1 MKNNF
6 FHFKILIIFFYCLI
20 QSNYTFAKDLDF
32 KASEILTY
40 ENGNLVIGNKDA
52 EAKIKNE
59 LEIYADKFTYNRIKE
74 TLIAEGNV
82 KAFDLIN
89 KIDIQTNKIFYDK
102 VQNKIIT
109 FDKTYFEVSEKY
121 KINSSDVNFDLN
133 KNLIFSNKST
143 ELIDN
148 ADNDIQLKSFRYFN
162 QTEIIKGNEIKLLDK
177 EGNNYFVDEGMLKL
191 KEYEMLGKDIQVY
204 LRKNSFGNPENEPKL
219 KGNSV
224 HYKNDKTI
232 ISKGIFTSCDEN
244 DNCPPW
250 VITSKKIIHDK
261 KNRQIDYKNAW
272 LKIYNVPVM
281 YFPKFFH
288 PDPTVDR
295 KSGFLIPQLNNSN
308 KLGTSMTIPYYNVI
322 SDSADI
328 TFKPRIFSSNEILL
342 QSEYRKKTKNSSHI
356 VDFSLNNDQSISNDT
371 RTHFF
376 SNSNINLENKF
387 LDQGSLFLKL
397 EKISNDNYAA
407 IYSLEGTSPI
417 ISDTSTLESSLE
429 FSGIKNDFY
438 IDVSAEVYE
447 KMNMHNSDKYEF
459 VYPNYSLTKIFD
471 LENKYLDNYEIISS
485 GNQKKYSTNI
495 FEMSQVNDILI
506 SSNQFVLSDIFE
518 TNFRTLLKNVNTKG
532 KNSDT
537 YKDKTQSEILS
548 NFLYDISLPLKKTE
562 EKYTKFFTP
571 KLSLRHSPN
580 KTKNIQNLDR
590 QLNISNIFS
599 LNRIGTD
606 DEIESGTSLTIGS
619 EFLIKNKSLS
629 DVFSFDIGTVFREEE
644 NKNLPSNNTLRNS
657 QSDIVGGLSFSGIE
671 SWKIDYN
678 FSADNDL
685 NTLNLHRLGNTFK
698 VNNFIHTFEF
708 YEENNS
714 LGDNSYYSNKITYEA
729 NKNNF
734 VSFRTRR
741 NNKTN
746 LTEFYNLIYEYKN
759 DCLIASI
766 NYNKEYYSNNALKP
780 TENLFF
786 NITLI
791 PLGSTNTDNVLN
803 K

>member
-429 FSGIKNDFY
+429 FSWIKNDFY

-495 FEMSQVNDILI
+495 YEMSQVNDILI

>member
-1 MKNNF
+1 MKNNSCT
-6 FHFKILIIFFYCLI
+6 FKILIIFFYYFFQL
-20 QSNYTFAKDLDF
+20 NHTLAKDLNF

-40 ENGNLVIGNKDA
+40 EEGNLIVGNNNA
-52 EAKIKNE
+52 EAKIDGE
-59 LEIYADKFTYNRIKE
+59 LEIYADKFTYNRDKE
-74 TLIAEGNV
+74 TLVAEGNV
-82 KAFDLIN
+82 KAVDVIN
-89 KIDIQTNKIFYDK
+89 KIDIESNKIFYDK
-102 VQNKIIT
+102 IQNKIVSSGKTDFVIN
-109 FDKTYFEVSEKY
+109 KTYT
-121 KINSSDVNFDLN
+121 INSDDVNFLLKEN
-133 KNLIFSNKST
+133 IIFSDKST
-143 ELIDN
+143 ELKDN
-148 ADNDIQLKSFRYFN
+148 ENNYIELASFKYFN
-162 QTEIIKGNEIKLLDK
+162 QTEIIKGNNIKLLDN
-177 EGNNYFVDEGMLKL
+177 EGNNYFTNKGMLKL
-191 KEYEMLGKDIQVY
+191 KNYEMLGKDIQVY
-204 LRKNSFGNPENEPKL
+204 LRKDSFGNSENEPKL

-232 ISKGIFTSCDEN
+232 ISKGIFTSCNEN

-261 KNRQIDYKNAW
+261 QKRQIDYKNAW

-308 KLGTSMTIPYYNVI
+308 KLGTSMTLPYFNVI

-328 TFKPRIFSSNEILL
+328 TFKPRIFSTDEILM
-342 QSEYRKKTKNSSHI
+342 QSEFRKKTKNSSHI
-356 VDFSLNNDQSISNDT
+356 IDFSLNNDQSISNDT

-387 LDQGSLFLKL
+387 LDEGSIFVKL
-397 EKISNDNYAA
+397 EKISNDNYSA
-407 IYSLEGTSPI
+407 IYNLEGTSPI
-417 ISDTSTLESSLE
+417 INDTSTLESSFE

-438 IDVSAEVYE
+438 IDLSAEVYE
-447 KMNMHNSDKYEF
+447 KMNVHNSDKYEF
-459 VYPNYSLTKIFD
+459 VYPNYSLSKIFN
-471 LENKYLDNYEIISS
+471 LENRYIDNYEIISL

-495 FEMSQVNDILI
+495 YEMSQVNDILI
-506 SSNQFVLSDIFE
+506 SSNQFIINDIFE
-518 TNFRTLLKNVNTKG
+518 NNFRTLFKNVNTKG
-532 KNSDT
+532 KNSNT

-548 NFLYDISLPLKKTE
+548 NFLYDISLPLIKTE
-562 EKYTKFFTP
+562 EKYTKLLTP

-580 KTKNIQNLDR
+580 KTKNIQDLDR
-590 QLNISNIFS
+590 QLNIDNIFS
-599 LNRIGTD
+599 LNRIGAND
-606 DEIESGTSLTIGS
+606 KIESGTSLAIGS
-619 EFLIKNKSLS
+619 EFLIKNANQS
-629 DVFSFDIGTVFREEE
+629 DIFSFDIGTVFREEE
-644 NKNLPSNNTLRNS
+644 NKNLPSNSTLRNS

-671 SWKIDYN
+671 NWKIDYN

-685 NTLNLHRLGNTFK
+685 NTFNLHSVGNTFK

-714 LGDNSYYSNKITYEA
+714 LGDNSYYSNKLTYAA

-759 DCLIASI
+759 DCLVASI
-766 NYNKEYYSNNALKP
+766 NYNKEYYSNNALEP

>member
-1 MKNNF
+1 MKNDFYIIRF
-6 FHFKILIIFFYCLI
+6 FLIFFYCFL
-20 QSNYTFAKDLDF
+20 QFNSSFSKELNF
-32 KASEILTY
+32 KASEIITY
-40 ENGNLVIGNKDA
+40 EEGNLVIGNKNA
-52 EAKIKNE
+52 EAKIDGE
-59 LEIYADKFTYNRIKE
+59 LEVYAEKFTYNKNKE
-74 TLIAEGNV
+74 TLVAEGNV
-82 KAFDLIN
+82 KVIDIIN
-89 KIDIQTNKIFYDK
+89 KIDIQSNKIFYDK
-102 VQNKIIT
+102 VQNKIIS
-109 FDKTYFEVSEKY
+109 FNKTNFVINGIYT
-121 KINSSDVNFDLN
+121 INSEDVNFLLN
-133 KNLIFSNKST
+133 KNIIFSNKST

-148 ADNDIQLKSFRYFN
+148 ENNNIQLASFKYFN
-162 QTEIIKGNEIKLLDK
+162 QTEIVKGTNIKLLDK
-177 EGNNYFVDEGMLKL
+177 EGNNYFTNEGMLKL
-191 KEYEMLGKDIQVY
+191 KDYEMLGKDIQVY
-204 LRKNSFGNPENEPKL
+204 LRKDSFGNLENEPKL

-224 HYKNDKTI
+224 YYKNDKTI
-232 ISKGIFTSCDEN
+232 ISKGIFTSCKEN

-261 KNRQIDYKNAW
+261 KKRQIDYKNAW

-308 KLGTSMTIPYYNVI
+308 KLGTSMTIPYFNVI

-328 TFKPRIFSSNEILL
+328 TFKPRVFSADEILM

-356 VDFSLNNDQSISNDT
+356 IDFSFNNDQSISNDT

-387 LDQGSLFLKL
+387 LDEGSIFLKL
-397 EKISNDNYAA
+397 EKISNDNYAT

-417 ISDTSTLESSLE
+417 INDTSTLESSFE
-429 FSGIKNDFY
+429 FSGIKDDFY
-438 IDVSAEVYE
+438 IDLSVEAYE
-447 KMNMHNSDKYEF
+447 KMNVHNSDKYEF
-459 VYPNYSLTKIFD
+459 VYPNYSLSKIFD
-471 LENKYLDNYEIISS
+471 LENRYLDNYEFISS

-495 FEMSQVNDILI
+495 YEMSQVNDILV
-506 SSNQFVLSDIFE
+506 SSNQFILNNIFE
-518 TNFRTLLKNVNTKG
+518 TNFRTLFKNVNTKG
-532 KNSDT
+532 KNSNT
-537 YKDKTQSEILS
+537 YKDNTQSEILS

-562 EKYTKFFTP
+562 EKFTKFLTP

-580 KTKNIQNLDR
+580 KTKNIQDLDR
-590 QLNISNIFS
+590 QLNIDNIFS
-599 LNRIGTD
+599 LNRIGAN
-606 DEIESGTSLTIGS
+606 DEIESGTSLAIGS
-619 EFLIKNKSLS
+619 EFLIKNESQS
-629 DVFSFDIGTVFREEE
+629 DIFSFDVGTVFREEE
-644 NKNLPSNNTLRNS
+644 NKNLPSNSTLKNS
-657 QSDIVGGLSFSGIE
+657 QSDIVGGISFNGIE
-671 SWKIDYN
+671 NWTIDYN

-685 NTLNLHRLGNTFK
+685 STLNLHRVSNTFK

-714 LGDNSYYSNKITYEA
+714 LGDNSYYSNKLTYEA

-759 DCLIASI
+759 DCLVASI
-766 NYNKEYYSNNALKP
+766 NYNKEYYSNNALEP
-780 TENLFF
+780 SENLFF

-791 PLGSTNTDNVLN
+791 PLGSTNTDNVLEN
-803 K
+803 

>member
-495 FEMSQVNDILI
+495 YEMSQVNDILI

>member
-6 FHFKILIIFFYCLI
+6 QYIKILFIFSFYFFSL
-20 QSNYTFAKDLDF
+20 NNLFAKDLNF

-40 ENGNLVIGNKDA
+40 EEGNLIVGNKNA
-52 EAKIKNE
+52 EAKIDGE
-59 LEIYADKFTYNRIKE
+59 LEIYANKFTYNRNDQ
-74 TLIAEGNV
+74 TLVAEGNV
-82 KAFDLIN
+82 KVNDLIN
-89 KIDIQTNKIFYDK
+89 STNIESNKIFYDK
-102 VQNKIIT
+102 IQSKIISY
-109 FDKTYFEVSEKY
+109 DKTYFLIDKKY
-121 KINSSDVNFDLN
+121 KIFSEDVNF
-133 KNLIFSNKST
+133 LINEAIVFSDKSTKLIDDENNNIQLSSFKYSNK
-143 ELIDN
+143 
-148 ADNDIQLKSFRYFN
+148 
-162 QTEIIKGNEIKLLDK
+162 TEIVKGTDIKLLDK
-177 EGNNYFVDEGMLKL
+177 EKNSYFVNKGMLKL
-191 KEYEMLGKDIQVY
+191 KDYELLGKDIQVY
-204 LRKNSFGNPENEPKL
+204 LRKDSFGNSENEPKL
-219 KGNSV
+219 KGNSI
-224 HYKNDKTI
+224 HYKKNKTF
-232 ISKGIFTSCDEN
+232 ISKGVFTSCNKN

-250 VITSKKIIHDK
+250 MITSKKIIHDK
-261 KNRQIDYKNAW
+261 EQRQINYKNAW

-308 KLGTSMTIPYYNVI
+308 KLGTSMTIPYFNVI
-322 SDSADI
+322 SDSADF
-328 TFKPRIFSSNEILL
+328 TFKPRIFSTDEILI

-356 VDFSLNNDQSISNDT
+356 IDFSLNNDQSISNDT

-376 SNSNINLENKF
+376 SNSNIDLESNF
-387 LDQGSLFLKL
+387 LDEGSLFLKL
-397 EKISNDNYAA
+397 EKISNDNYAT
-407 IYSLEGTSPI
+407 IYNLESTSPI
-417 ISDTSTLESSLE
+417 IKDTSTLESSLE
-429 FSGIKNDFY
+429 FSGLKNDFY
-438 IDVSAEVYE
+438 IDVSLEVYE
-447 KMNMHNSDKYEF
+447 KMNVNNSDKHEF
-459 VYPNYSLTKIFD
+459 VYPNYSLSKLFN
-471 LENKYLDNYEIISS
+471 LENRYLDNYEIISS

-495 FEMSQVNDILI
+495 YEMSQVNDILI
-506 SSNQFVLSDIFE
+506 SSNQFILNDIFE
-518 TNFRTLLKNVNTKG
+518 TDFKTLLKNVNTKG

-537 YKDKTQSEILS
+537 YKDKTQSELLS
-548 NFLYDISLPLKKTE
+548 NFLYDISLPLKKSE

-580 KTKNIQNLDR
+580 KTKNIQDLNR

-606 DEIESGTSLTIGS
+606 DEIESGTSLAIGS
-619 EFLIKNKSLS
+619 EFLIKNENQS
-629 DVFSFDIGTVFREEE
+629 DIFSFDIGTVFREEE

-657 QSDIVGGLSFSGIE
+657 QSDIVGGLSFSGLE
-671 SWKIDYN
+671 NWKIDYN

-685 NTLNLHRLGNTFK
+685 NTINLHRVGNTFR
-698 VNNFIHTFEF
+698 VNNFIHTFDF

-714 LGDNSYYSNKITYEA
+714 LGDNSYYSNKLTYEA

-759 DCLIASI
+759 DCLVASI
-766 NYNKEYYSNNALKP
+766 NYNKEYYSNNALEP
-780 TENLFF
+780 NENLFF

-791 PLGSTNTDNVLN
+791 PLGSTNTDNILN